1 METTTL
7 SFENMHQHGALFSN
21 MLRARHRTFIETKNW
36 DLPAEAGMEFDQ
48 YDTAQSRWCCVH
60 ENGRVMAGVRL
71 TPTTAQCGLYT
82 YMVRDAQ
89 RGLLDTIPGNLLW
102 DSAPVAPHIWDAN
115 RLFVVSDVD
124 QSIRRSVQMSLMSEM
139 VHTARDLGASVLIG
153 LLPTLIPRLARRLG
167 IDMAP
172 AGPEMDFDGVPHR
185 CYFVSMATKMH

>member
-7 SFENMHQHGALFSN
+7 SFDNMHRHGALFSN
-21 MLRARHRTFIETKNW
+21 MLRARHRTFIEGKHW

-71 TPTTAQCGLYT
+71 TPTTARCGIYS

-102 DSAPVAPHIWDAN
+102 ENAPVAPHIWDAN

-124 QSIRRSVQMSLMSEM
+124 QSIRRRVQMSLMSEM
-139 VHTARDLGASVLIG
+139 VRSARGHGASILIG

-167 IDMAP
+167 IDMAA
-172 AGPEMDFDGVPHR
+172 AGPEMEFDGVPHR

>member
-124 QSIRRSVQMSLMSEM
+124 QSIRRRVQMSLMSEM

>member
-60 ENGRVMAGVRL
+60 VNGRVMAGVRL

-124 QSIRRSVQMSLMSEM
+124 QSIRRRVQMSLMSEM

>member
-60 ENGRVMAGVRL
+60 ENGLVMAGVRL

-124 QSIRRSVQMSLMSEM
+124 QSIRRRVQMSLMSEM

>member
-7 SFENMHQHGALFSN
+7 SYANMHEHGALFPN
-21 MLRARHRTFIETKNW
+21 MLRARHRTFIEMKNW
-36 DLPAEAGMEFDQ
+36 ELPEESGMEFDQ

-71 TPTTAQCGLYT
+71 TPTTAECGVYS

-102 DSAPVAPHIWDAN
+102 DNAPVAPHVWDAN

-124 QSIRRSVQMSLMSEM
+124 QSIRRRVQMSIMGEM
-139 VHTARDLGASVLIG
+139 IRSARGLGATILLG
-153 LLPTLIPRLARRLG
+153 LLPTSIPRLARRLG
-167 IDMAP
+167 IDMAE
-172 AGPEMDFDGVPHR
+172 AGPEMDFDGVAHR
-185 CYFVSMATKMH
+185 CYFVSMASKMH

>member
-7 SFENMHQHGALFSN
+7 SYANMHEHGALFPN
-21 MLRARHRTFIETKNW
+21 MLRARHRTFIEMKNW
-36 DLPAEAGMEFDQ
+36 ELPEESGMEFDQ

-71 TPTTAQCGLYT
+71 TPTTAECGVYS

-102 DSAPVAPHIWDAN
+102 DNAPVAPHIWDAN

-124 QSIRRSVQMSLMSEM
+124 QSMRRRVQMSIMGEM
-139 VHTARDLGASVLIG
+139 IRSARGLGATILLG
-153 LLPTLIPRLARRLG
+153 LLPTSIPRLARRLG
-167 IDMAP
+167 IDMAE
-172 AGPEMDFDGVPHR
+172 AGPEMEFDRVAHR
-185 CYFVSMATKMH
+185 CYFVSMASKMH

>member
-1 METTTL
+1 
-7 SFENMHQHGALFSN
+7 
-21 MLRARHRTFIETKNW
+21 
-36 DLPAEAGMEFDQ
+36 
-48 YDTAQSRWCCVH
+48 
-60 ENGRVMAGVRL
+60 MAGVRL

-124 QSIRRSVQMSLMSEM
+124 QSIRRRVQMSLMSEM